1 MTNLFNC
8 TSNMFNLIKIPFQDN
23 KEQIISPF
31 LCDQIKE
38 FGSCKGPCTKR
49 HALCTILDKECLNI
63 PTKCFISIQLTKIIS
78 GSHFY
83 GRILKYSTVKDPIK
97 DEHWTKVNDS
107 FQKIKDELKKFGS
120 STTIRNIHKTPIVG
134 DMVVV
139 ETKCGEFCRAVVLD
153 IINGWLTIS
162 LQVKLIDLGYIE
174 EVNSNKVFVLPSCLK
189 EFRPVSVEII
199 VSSVEPVR
207 EGDISNWPITTTSF
221 IRNLLEPII
230 VSGQELVCKVELSLG
245 ITLWIDW
252 MLVKKCINKCSHFV
266 CKLYQNPLLLPRELI
281 ERNLA
286 KTNSNLIGQLLD
298 LSKDTNIWEKHLNN
312 EKSGDNWLNIPKP
325 NIPLFSCEKR
335 EINIDKEIKEQWA
348 HFTQDLVYNVSVDF
362 IIHPKLI
369 LLRNLQFNDR
379 ICALQRDIDEVINN
393 KTISQLTC
401 PTVGTICL
409 AKAPEELTYNRVV
422 IQQIN
427 DQTANLL
434 FVDYGE
440 FHEVEIET
448 LLTIPLHLITKL
460 PFQII
465 ECSLSGFRDILPTDI
480 VEKFKASFI
489 QLANLPNIH
498 LKVIS
503 SSTEARL
510 TRGNVYEVVLFTNDI
525 NINIKMADE
534 FDMYVDNNQIQNIL
548 SSNEHA
554 RVDDEREEYN
564 KHGVDDD
571 EYDEEEELQIQL
583 KFLKTLLKIPDKED
597 DIVSCETSLS
607 TVITKNNSM
616 NLDEEQI
623 VLESTNFSQA
633 IIKNNKCDKIA
644 SHKQDMKQ
652 ENTVKIR
659 KNFCLNCNVTPVVP
673 QCFWHQDIQSVYLKL
688 SVNAVINYKTTVTL
702 DTISINVETNSVSYI
717 FTAVLYGP
725 IIEESFTC
733 HESFDGVY
741 IKAQK
746 LVQVK
751 YKWPRLLKCSKK
763 HNYIIYDTEY
773 ITDGKD
779 WSLWAKAMNR
789 FKMLGLSQQLNSIDF
804 DYDSE
809 STDSD
814 FENNKNTIFED

>member
-1 MTNLFNC
+1 
-8 TSNMFNLIKIPFQDN
+8 MFNFVQLLFQDN
-23 KEQIISPF
+23 KEQIVSPF

-38 FGSCKGPCTKR
+38 FGSCKGPCSKR

-97 DEHWTKVNDS
+97 DEHWIRVNDS
-107 FQKIKDELKKFGS
+107 FERIKDELKNFGL
-120 STTIRNIHKTPIVG
+120 STASRIINKTPFVG

-153 IINGWLTIS
+153 VINGWLTIS
-162 LQVKLIDLGYIE
+162 VQVKLIDFGFTE
-174 EVNSNKVFVLPSCLK
+174 EVDSNKVFIIPSRLK

-199 VSSVEPVR
+199 VSSMEPVG
-207 EGDISNWPITTTSF
+207 EGDISNWPVTTTNF
-221 IRNLLEPII
+221 ISSLLEPII
-230 VSGQELVCKVELSLG
+230 LSGQELICKVELSLG

-252 MLVKKCINKCSHFV
+252 MLVKRCINCSHFT

-281 ERNLA
+281 KRNLA
-286 KTNSNLIGQLLD
+286 KTNSKLIDQLLD
-298 LSKDTNIWEKHLNN
+298 LSKDTNLWEKYLSN
-312 EKSGDNWLNIPKP
+312 ETSDDNVLNIQKP
-325 NIPLFSCEKR
+325 SIPLFSCEKR
-335 EINIDKEIKEQWA
+335 KIDADTEIKEQWA
-348 HFTQDLVYNVSVDF
+348 HLSKDLVYNVSVDF

-369 LLRNLQFNDR
+369 LLRNMQFNDR
-379 ICALQRDIDEVINN
+379 ICALQREIDEAIDN
-393 KTISQLTC
+393 KTVNQLTC
-401 PTVGTICL
+401 VTVGTICL
-409 AKAPEELTYNRVV
+409 AKAPEELKYNRVI

-427 DQTANLL
+427 DHSANLL

-465 ECSLSGFRDILPTDI
+465 ECSLSGFKDILQTDI

-503 SSTEARL
+503 SSMDAKL
-510 TRGNVYEVVLFTNDI
+510 TRGNTYEVVLFTKDI

-534 FDMYVDNNQIQNIL
+534 FDIYVDNNQIQNIL

-554 RVDDEREEYN
+554 GEDDEKKKCNKHVDDC
-564 KHGVDDD
+564 D

-583 KFLKTLLKIPDKED
+583 QLIKDLLKISDKED
-597 DIVSCETSLS
+597 EIVSHETNLS
-607 TVITKNNSM
+607 PVTDNSIKS
-616 NLDEEQI
+616 DEEQI
-623 VLESTNFSQA
+623 ILESANFNHDV
-633 IIKNNKCDKIA
+633 IIKN
-644 SHKQDMKQ
+644 SKQDIKK
-652 ENTVKIR
+652 ENPVKIR
-659 KNFCLNCNVTPVVP
+659 KNVCLDCNVTPIIP
-673 QCFWHQDIQSVYLKL
+673 QCFWHQDFQLVYLKL
-688 SVNAVINYKTTVTL
+688 NINAVINYKTTVTI
-702 DTISINVETNSVSYI
+702 DTITIHVETNSASYF
-717 FTAVLYGP
+717 FTAILYGP

-733 HESFDGVY
+733 HERFDGVY

-773 ITDGKD
+773 IKEGKD
-779 WSLWAKAMNR
+779 WNVWAKTMNR
-789 FKMLGLSQQLNSIDF
+789 FKMFGLSQQLNTIDY

-809 STDSD
+809 SNDSD
-814 FENNKNTIFED
+814 FENNENAIFED